1 MQEEAFG
8 ASAPVVPKKSKTPYV
23 FAVAYDTND
32 GIKIEEFSSRPEA
45 ATFVNSI
52 GAEKVV
58 RAYKVSEVIKLKTVV
73 RL

>member
-8 ASAPVVPKKSKTPYV
+8 AAVDVVPKKTKTPYV
-23 FAVAYDTND
+23 FAVAYDTDD
-32 GIKIEEFSSRPEA
+32 GLKIEEFSSRPEA
-45 ATFVNSI
+45 ATFVNTI
-52 GAEKVV
+52 GADKVV

>member
-8 ASAPVVPKKSKTPYV
+8 TPAAVVPKKTKTPYV
-23 FAVAYDTND
+23 FAVAYDTD
-32 GIKIEEFSSRPEA
+32 EGLKIEEFASRPEA
-45 ATFVNSI
+45 ANFVNSI

>member
-8 ASAPVVPKKSKTPYV
+8 ASVPVVPKKSKTPYV
-23 FAVAYDTND
+23 FAVAYDTDD
-32 GIKIEEFSSRPEA
+32 GIKIEEFASRPEA